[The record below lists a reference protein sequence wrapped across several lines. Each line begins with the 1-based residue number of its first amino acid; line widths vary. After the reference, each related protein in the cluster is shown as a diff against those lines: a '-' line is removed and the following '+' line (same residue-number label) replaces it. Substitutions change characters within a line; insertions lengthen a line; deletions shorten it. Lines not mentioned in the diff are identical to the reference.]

1 MITIHT
7 NISMQIWQIK
17 DLQQFFIN
25 RRKPIKAL
33 RQRRKGDLAVYGKCS
48 LDQLHVGY
56 HTEREK
62 MQCGAIGLDTNH
74 YASSYSVFK

>member
-1 MITIHT
+1 MAD
-7 NISMQIWQIK
+7 K
-17 DLQQFFIN
+17 RLQQFFIN

-33 RQRRKGDLAVYGKCS
+33 KQRRKEDLAVYGKCS

-62 MQCGAIGLDTNH
+62 MQCGAISLDTNH